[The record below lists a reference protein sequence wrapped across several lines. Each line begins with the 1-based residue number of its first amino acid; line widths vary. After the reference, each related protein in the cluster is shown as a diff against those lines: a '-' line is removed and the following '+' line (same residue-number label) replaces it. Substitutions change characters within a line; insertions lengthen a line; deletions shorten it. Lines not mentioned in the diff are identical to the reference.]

1 MLRDGPYRLL
11 VLAQVGYSI
20 SIMILIFALP
30 VYAVE
35 VLDLPGWVGGV
46 VFTVNCVMV
55 GFGQGL
61 VVNALTGHVRYR
73 VLLLAQATFATSYV
87 VFLLASELSV
97 WVATAVVVVGVHGLH
112 AGRADG
118 RAGAQ
123 RAGGR
128 GGARAPARPL
138 PLDDP
143 ARLEPQ
149 RHGRAAALRL
159 AARQRPSLAV
169 AGHARH
175 LRWSAD
181 AGHRLLGRV
190 LPQAGQPVTNRAA
203 ESAGRPRAP
212 TGHPLVTPVGDR

>member
-97 WVATAVVVVGVHGLH
+97 WVATVVVVVGCMVYTLAELMGGPVLSALAAEAAPEHLR
-112 AGRADG
+112 GRYLSLIQLAWTT
-118 RAGAQ
+118 
-123 RAGGR
+123 
-128 GGARAPARPL
+128 
-138 PLDDP
+138 
-143 ARLEPQ
+143 Q
-149 RHGRAAALRL
+149 RHGRAAAVRL
-159 AARQRPSLAV
+159 AARQRPRHRCGWSCSASARSRRWPPPCARPGAAAGRA
-169 AGHARH
+169 AGHQPRGRDSGPAR
-175 LRWSAD
+175 
-181 AGHRLLGRV
+181 G
-190 LPQAGQPVTNRAA
+190 
-203 ESAGRPRAP
+203 
-212 TGHPLVTPVGDR
+212 